1 MRFRTKTI
9 LGIAVIEITLLAIL
23 VGSTLSVLRKSNEA
37 ELIRRV
43 QLAGQLLAVAA
54 KDALISQDLAT
65 LDSLV
70 DEAMISNQI
79 DFVRI
84 LDARGV
90 VLTERGVAPLLARP
104 FHQETTIAQVSDNIF
119 DWSSLVVVGN
129 IRYGE
134 VQLGVSTHPLADLMA
149 STQRWAAGIAG
160 IEMLLVAMFS
170 WLLGSYLV
178 RQLGVLREAS
188 YTFAAGI
195 FNYRVPVKGN
205 DELAQVAGAFNLMAQ
220 QLGTRENLLHEES
233 IKYYEAQKEA
243 EFAKFQA
250 EDRTE
255 QLNAIFE
262 LSPDGFVTFD
272 AAGRVK
278 YMNPAFTRISGLPTA
293 EIIGLDEAD
302 FSARLAREC
311 IGTARFQGIAAL
323 REIKKLG
330 AGESSYHPQQ
340 IELTGVGNCVLE
352 VVLRESQASTVS
364 QILYFRDITH
374 ETEIDRMKSEF
385 LATAAHE
392 LRTPMSSIYGFA
404 ELLVEREF
412 SAAEQREYLGI
423 IFRQSQLMANIINEL
438 LDLARI
444 EARRGQDFVI
454 TRIDP
459 RILMQE
465 IVTGFKTSEGR
476 LPPELQ
482 AGEIPL
488 QVDADRSKLIQA
500 ITNVLSN
507 AYKYSPGGGAVAV
520 EFIAPTIEAQSL
532 SNERT
537 SRVGIRITDQG
548 IGMTPEQLACVCER
562 FYRADASGK
571 IPGTGLGMSIVKEI
585 VELHGGELNITS
597 TIGAGTTVT
606 IWLPGSTQPPAEP
619 T

>member
-23 VGSTLSVLRKSNEA
+23 VGSTLSILRKSNEA

-54 KDALISQDLAT
+54 KDAVISQDLAT

-70 DEAMISNQI
+70 DEAMISDQI
-79 DFVRI
+79 NFVRI
-84 LDARGV
+84 LDARGA
-90 VLTERGVAPLLARP
+90 VLTERGAAPLLARP
-104 FHQETTIAQVSDNIF
+104 FHQEATIVQVLDNIF
-119 DWSSLVVVGN
+119 DWSSPVVAGN

-178 RQLGVLREAS
+178 RQMRALREAS
-188 YTFAAGI
+188 YTFAGGA
-195 FNYRVPVKGN
+195 FDHRVPVKGN
-205 DELAQVAGAFNLMAQ
+205 DELAQVAVAFNLMAQ